1 MHKGE
6 YLTGDFQT
14 FTVYENGR
22 VVAKRKTRKPVN
34 FVIKYW
40 NGLAKNG
47 KGVWKYAFTFQ
58 RKPDLN
64 RFNRYADDDVRHG
77 HKRRYGAIF
86 NENNEATIKNHI
98 QDKTDFLMPLTVI
111 TRPKINKPKK
121 ERR

>member
-1 MHKGE
+1 MYKGE

-14 FTVYENGR
+14 FVVYENGK

-40 NGLAKNG
+40 NGLAING
-47 KGVWKYAFTFQ
+47 KGAWKYAFTFE

-64 RFNRYADDDVRHG
+64 VFNTYADDAVRHG

-86 NENNEATIKNHI
+86 NQNNEATIE
-98 QDKTDFLMPLTVI
+98 
-111 TRPKINKPKK
+111 
-121 ERR
+121 ERI